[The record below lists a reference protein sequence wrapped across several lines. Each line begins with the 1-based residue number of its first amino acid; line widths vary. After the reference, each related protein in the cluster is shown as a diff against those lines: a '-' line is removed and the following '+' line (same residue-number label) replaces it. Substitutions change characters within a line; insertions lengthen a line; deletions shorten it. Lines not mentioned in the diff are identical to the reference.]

1 MVESGTISTLIKIHM
16 TEMIHPCLKRKRR
29 NRKVLPPTTCKLARM
44 DHFSRASNIKLPIT
58 KALVMQIWPSEV
70 KIKISINYQY
80 LLRARLL
87 Y

>member
-16 TEMIHPCLKRKRR
+16 TEMIHPCLKR

-58 KALVMQIWPSEV
+58 KALVMQIWSSEV